1 MKIIKSSNLTW
12 IDIYKPQEE
21 DIVYLKEN
29 FNFHPLILKELLTPT
44 LRPKVESYDHYL
56 YMVLHFPVYDQKLK
70 FTKAREIDFLITK
83 DVVITARYEEIKQFN
98 SFAEKIEKEN
108 NHAYFSKTPA
118 HLIYY
123 IIKELYELS
132 SEQLNDIE
140 IKIDK
145 SEDKIFKGKEREML
159 RGLSI
164 LKREVLDFR
173 RIVKPQ
179 GITLESLSGKGVEF
193 FSEELE
199 PYFSD
204 ITGEYEKVCSRIE
217 DYKETIEAL
226 DKTNNSLLAAK
237 MNEIMKVL
245 TIFATITFPLTLV
258 ANIFGMNTKT
268 LPLVGKVYDFWIVM
282 AIMAV
287 ATALMFMYFKRKNW
301 I

>member
-1 MKIIKSSNLTW
+1 MRIIKSSNLTW
-12 IDIYKPQEE
+12 IDIYKPEE
-21 DIVYLKEN
+21 KDIIYLKEN
-29 FNFHPLILKELLTPT
+29 FNFHPLILKELLVPT

-56 YMVLHFPVYDQKLK
+56 YMVLHFPVYDPRLK

-83 DVVITARYEEIKQFN
+83 DAVITARYEEIKPFN
-98 SFAEKIEKEN
+98 LFMEKVEKEN
-108 NHAYFSKTPA
+108 NHSYFSKTPA

-123 IIKELYELS
+123 IIKELYDLS
-132 SEQLNDIE
+132 SEQLNHIE

-145 SEDKIFKGKEREML
+145 SEDKIFKGKEKEML
-159 RGLSI
+159 RGLSV

-179 GITLESLSGKGVEF
+179 GITLESLSARGVESF
-193 FSEELE
+193 GEELE

-204 ITGEYEKVCSRIE
+204 IMGEYEKVCSRIE

-237 MNEIMKVL
+237 TNEIMKVL

-258 ANIFGMNTKT
+258 ANIFGMNTST
-268 LPLVGKVYDFWIVM
+268 LPLAGKVYDFWVIM
-282 AIMAV
+282 GIMAV
-287 ATALMFMYFKRKNW
+287 ATALMFIYFKRKNW